1 MASSG
6 MELQA
11 SGQGGT
17 HCTIGEVG
25 ADYNAAKP
33 VRVEAVAAE
42 GIKVDV
48 KHR

>member
-1 MASSG
+1 

-11 SGQGGT
+11 SGQRGT
-17 HCTIGEVG
+17 HCTIGEVDEGVG

-33 VRVEAVAAE
+33 VRVEAAAE
-42 GIKVDV
+42 DGIKVDV